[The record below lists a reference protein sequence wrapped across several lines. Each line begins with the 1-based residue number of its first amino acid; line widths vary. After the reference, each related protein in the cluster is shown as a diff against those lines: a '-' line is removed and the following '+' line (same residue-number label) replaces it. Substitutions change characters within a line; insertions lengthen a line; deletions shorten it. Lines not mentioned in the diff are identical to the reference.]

1 MIFYYLKIINIYISN
16 NMKKLTEEKV
26 FDNKVPKLTKKQ
38 IAIDKL
44 FKPNKDGVSDWISRE
59 KIDENNELK
68 WGNNGVMRHNLF
80 HNDNRYIWDIKK
92 KNDNQSGRIIAIRT
106 IGINEE
112 TLARVYRPIRA
123 NIEKYHKSQCCVVC
137 GSHSSLIT
145 DHKNDL
151 YNDPR
156 VLNTK
161 TQIIE
166 DFQCLCNHCNLQ
178 KRQIA
183 KKTRETGK
191 RYGATNIP
199 SLSVFGIDFIEGDET
214 FDENNIDAMVGTY
227 WYDPIKFMD
236 YIKKNL
242 KSV

>member
-1 MIFYYLKIINIYISN
+1 M
-16 NMKKLTEEKV
+16 EKV
-26 FDNKVPKLTKKQ
+26 VEEIVTDNEVSKLTKKQ
-38 IAIDKL
+38 KAIDNL
-44 FKPNKDGVSDWISRE
+44 FKPNKDGISDWISRE

-80 HNDNRYIWDIKK
+80 HNDNRYIWDTKK

-112 TLARVYRPIRA
+112 ILLGKNRPIRA
-123 NIEKYHKSQCCVVC
+123 DIHKYHKSQGCVVC
-137 GSHSSLIT
+137 GSHSDLIT

-156 VLNTK
+156 VLDIK
-161 TQIIE
+161 TQTKE

-183 KKTRETGK
+183 KKTMETGK

-214 FDENNIDAMVGTY
+214 FDKNNVDAMVGTY
-227 WYDPIKFMD
+227 WYDPVKFMN
-236 YIKKNL
+236 YIKTNL
-242 KSV
+242 KSL

>member
-1 MIFYYLKIINIYISN
+1 M
-16 NMKKLTEEKV
+16 EKV
-26 FDNKVPKLTKKQ
+26 LEEIVTDNQVSKLTKKQ
-38 IAIDKL
+38 KAIDNL
-44 FKPNKDGVSDWISRE
+44 FTPNKDGISDWISRE

-112 TLARVYRPIRA
+112 ILLGKNRPIRA
-123 NIEKYHKSQCCVVC
+123 DIHKYHKSHGCVVC
-137 GSHSSLIT
+137 GSHSDLIT

-156 VLNTK
+156 VLDIK
-161 TQIIE
+161 TQTKE
-166 DFQCLCNHCNLQ
+166 DFQCLCNGCNLQ

-183 KKTRETGK
+183 KKTMETGK

-199 SLSVFGIDFIEGDET
+199 ILSVFGIDFIEGDET
-214 FDENNIDAMVGTY
+214 FDKNNVDAMVGTY
-227 WYDPIKFMD
+227 WYDPVKFMN
-236 YIKKNL
+236 YIKTNL
-242 KSV
+242 KSL